1 MKFIV
6 SPGQGLLKL
15 AIVMIALGLL
25 VAIWPALESLWL
37 GAMVVLV
44 LFVIYDLIRVVRMQP
59 PQLERELPSAMAVGL
74 WHNVR
79 ILLQNPNQHSLRLQ
93 VFDHFPDS
101 AQFKGL
107 PQSVVLAAEQQA
119 SIEYRCRPL
128 ERGLVVFPGCQCRLE
143 SGFRCWQISH
153 DLVLESR
160 LKVYPNYTP
169 VIEYALLSMENHL
182 SLMGILKH
190 RRRGQGMDFH
200 QLREFREGDSL
211 KQIDWKATSRMRKI
225 IAREYQDERDQ
236 EILLLMDC
244 GHRMLNQDGDLSH
257 FDHSLNALLLLS
269 YVALRQGDAVGVATF
284 SHDQGRWIKPVKGV
298 ANINRLLNGIYDL
311 QPSSQAPDYSSG
323 AKQLLL
329 RHRKRSLV
337 IILTNLRDDDA
348 DDLQAAVSLLK
359 KHHRIVVV
367 SLQEQA
373 VNQILEQEVMSLDDA
388 LTVSATHGYL
398 RKRQQLVQLLQKQGV
413 KTLDVLPEKLP
424 LALTNCYLDLKVS
437 GQT

>member
-1 MKFIV
+1 MKLSI
-6 SPGQGLLKL
+6 SPGRGLLIISVL
-15 AIVMIALGLL
+15 MIVLGLL
-25 VAIWPALESLWL
+25 AAIWPALENLWL
-37 GAMVVLV
+37 TALVVLM
-44 LFVIYDLIRVVRMQP
+44 LCAGYDLVTTLRLQP

-74 WHNVR
+74 WHD
-79 ILLQNPNQHSLRLQ
+79 IHLSLHNPNQHSLRLQ
-93 VFDHFPDS
+93 VFDHFPDT
-101 AQFKGL
+101 AQFQGL
-107 PQSVVLAAEQQA
+107 PQSVVLAAGQQA
-119 SIEYRCRPL
+119 SINYRCRPL

-143 SGFRCWQISH
+143 SRMRCWRISH
-153 DLVLESR
+153 DLALESR

-182 SLMGILKH
+182 GLMGILKH

-211 KQIDWKATSRMRKI
+211 KQIDWKATSRMRKV

-244 GHRMLNQDGDLSH
+244 GHRMLNQEGDLSH

-284 SHDQGRWIKPVKGV
+284 SHDEGRWIKPVKGV

-373 VNQILEQEVMSLDDA
+373 VNQILKQEVLSLENA

-398 RKRQQLVQLLQKQGV
+398 RKRQELVQLLQKQGIR
-413 KTLDVLPEKLP
+413 TLDVLPEKLP
-424 LALTNCYLDLKVS
+424 LALTNCYLDLKLS